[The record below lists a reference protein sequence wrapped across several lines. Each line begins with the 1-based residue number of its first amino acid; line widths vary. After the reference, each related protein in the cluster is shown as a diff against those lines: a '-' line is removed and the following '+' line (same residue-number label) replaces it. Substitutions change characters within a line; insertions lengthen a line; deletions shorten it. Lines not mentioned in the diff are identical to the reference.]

1 MLLTYVVYDRRI
13 WPPRS
18 RFGPIGAE
26 GRKFGRIA
34 TDECE
39 FPYGMLQSRLA
50 KTTDLNSDL
59 RRFVYSPL
67 KKVQPR
73 DSPCIRRRIG
83 SQGHRVIG
91 STQGGSAGGLA
102 VHP

>member
-13 WPPRS
+13 WPRRS

-34 TDECE
+34 TDECAL
-39 FPYGMLQSRLA
+39 LQSRLA
-50 KTTDLNSDL
+50 KTTDLYSDL

-83 SQGHRVIG
+83 Y
-91 STQGGSAGGLA
+91 
-102 VHP
+102 